1 MARLLVFL
9 HLAVKQR
16 ALQGDLEAGLP
27 GLTVTA
33 VGRVGDLDR
42 ALSEGQD
49 AILAVEPVLHARA
62 LTPKLQGYRGGAA
75 DEPYALVAVDA
86 APDPL
91 RTQVVGALDI
101 LGREGTTTFVREVLG
116 AAPRVERVTKVED
129 LLPLL
134 QMQRAD
140 SILLP
145 VRQSAELRQMTQM
158 NLASSE
164 LARRVGLPALA
175 LLTPAGGAVEQGL
188 RKLPQAV
195 LHSLGVDAWR

>member
-33 VGRVGDLDR
+33 VGRVGDVDR
-42 ALSEGQD
+42 ALSQGQD
-49 AILAVEPVLHARA
+49 AVLALSPVLEARS
-62 LTPKLQGYRGGAA
+62 LTPRLQGYRAGSA
-75 DEPYALVAVDA
+75 DEPYALVGVGA
-86 APDPL
+86 APDPG
-91 RTQVVGALDI
+91 RAQVVGALDI
-101 LGREGTTTFVREVLG
+101 LGREGTADFVHEVLG

-145 VRQSAELRQMTQM
+145 LRLTAELRQMTQM
-158 NLASSE
+158 NLAQRE
-164 LARRVGLPALA
+164 LPNRVGLPALA
-175 LLTPAGGAVEQGL
+175 QLTPMGAAAAQGL
-188 RKLPQAV
+188 TRLPPGI
-195 LHSLGVDAWR
+195 LHELGVDAWR

>member
-16 ALQGDLEAGLP
+16 ALQGELEASLP

-33 VGRVGDLDR
+33 VGRLGDVDR
-42 ALSEGQD
+42 ALSQGQD
-49 AILAVEPVLHARA
+49 AVLALEPVLRARGYPA
-62 LTPKLQGYRGGAA
+62 KLQGYRGGSAEEA
-75 DEPYALVAVDA
+75 YALVGVDV

-91 RTQVVGALDI
+91 RARVVGALDI
-101 LGREGTTTFVREVLG
+101 LGREGTAAFVHEVLG

-145 VRQSAELRQMTQM
+145 ARQTSELRQMTQM
-158 NLASSE
+158 NLAQRE
-164 LARRVGLPALA
+164 VQKRVGLPALA
-175 LLTPAGGAVEQGL
+175 QLTPGGAVAAQGL
-188 RKLPQAV
+188 LKLPAA
-195 LHSLGVDAWR
+195 LLSGLGVDAWR

>member
-16 ALQGDLEAGLP
+16 ALQGDLEASLP

-42 ALSEGQD
+42 ALSQGQD
-49 AILAVEPVLHARA
+49 AVLALPPVLIARSF
-62 LTPKLQGYRGGAA
+62 TPKLQGYRGGSA
-75 DEPYALVAVDA
+75 DEPYVLIGVEA
-86 APDPL
+86 APDPA
-91 RTQVVGALDI
+91 RVQVVGALDI
-101 LGREGTTTFVREVLG
+101 LGREGTSDFVHDVVG
-116 AAPRVERVTKVED
+116 AEPRVERVTKVED

-145 VRQSAELRQMTQM
+145 LRQAGELRQMTQM
-158 NLASSE
+158 NLVQRE
-164 LARRVGLPALA
+164 LPIRVGLPALA
-175 LLTPAGGAVEQGL
+175 LLNPAGAAAAQGL
-188 RKLPQAV
+188 TKLPTGI
-195 LHSLGVDAWR
+195 LRGLGVDAWR

>member
-33 VGRVGDLDR
+33 VGRLGDVDR
-42 ALSEGQD
+42 ALSQGQD
-49 AILAVEPVLHARA
+49 AVLALEPVLRARGLA
-62 LTPKLQGYRGGAA
+62 PKLQGYRSGSA
-75 DEPYALVAVDA
+75 DEVYTLVGVDA
-86 APDPL
+86 APDPQ
-91 RTQVVGALDI
+91 RVQVVGTLDI
-101 LGREGTTTFVREVLG
+101 LGREGTTAFVHEVVG
-116 AAPRVERVTKVED
+116 ATPRVERVTKVED

-145 VRQSAELRQMTQM
+145 VRQTADLRQMTQM
-158 NLASSE
+158 NLAQSE
-164 LARRVGLPALA
+164 LPKRVGLPALA
-175 LLTPAGGAVEQGL
+175 QLTPAGAAAAQGL
-188 RKLPQAV
+188 LKLPPAL
-195 LHSLGVDAWR
+195 LHGLGVDAWR

>member
-33 VGRVGDLDR
+33 VGRLGDVDR
-42 ALSEGQD
+42 ALSQGQD
-49 AILAVEPVLHARA
+49 AVLALEPVLRARG
-62 LTPKLQGYRGGAA
+62 LTPKLQGHRGGRA
-75 DEPYALVAVDA
+75 DEAYALVGVDV
-86 APDPL
+86 APDP
-91 RTQVVGALDI
+91 QQAEVVGALDI
-101 LGREGTTTFVREVLG
+101 LGREGTSAFVHDVLG

-129 LLPLL
+129 FLPLL

-145 VRQSAELRQMTQM
+145 ARQTAELRKMTQM
-158 NLASSE
+158 NLVE
-164 LARRVGLPALA
+164 HEVEKRVGLPALA
-175 LLTPAGGAVEQGL
+175 LLTPGGAAAAQGL
-188 RKLPQAV
+188 LKLSPTL
-195 LHSLGVDAWR
+195 LHGLGVDAWR